1 MHRVIPFL
9 LVVGLGLC
17 AFGCHGGSGSHGSS
31 ELTHAPVPDAA
42 DASKAESQKTGD
54 EFQAMKHELQQSQTF
69 PRLKAR
75 AEAGGAMEQY
85 QVGSCYENGDQV
97 PQDYVQAAK
106 WYQKSADQ
114 GFAAA
119 QYSLGLLYEQGH
131 GVPRD
136 YKKAYFWLSL
146 AASAEYGQDDH
157 DRALRAE
164 VVSARDSAA
173 QHLKRPELVQVQEQT
188 LEFEATHPKSY

>member
-1 MHRVIPFL
+1 MHTLRVIPLL

-31 ELTHAPVPDAA
+31 ELTHAPAPGAA
-42 DASKAESQKTGD
+42 DASKAESQKAGD
-54 EFQAMKHELQQSQTF
+54 EFQAMKREVQESQKF
-69 PRLKAR
+69 PQLKAR
-75 AEAGGAMEQY
+75 AEAGRAMEQY
-85 QVGSCYENGDQV
+85 QVGYCYEDGDQV

-119 QYSLGLLYEQGH
+119 QYSLGLLYEQGR

-146 AASAEYGQDDH
+146 AASAGSGQDD
-157 DRALRAE
+157 RALHAK

-188 LEFEATHPKSY
+188 LEFETKHPKPY

>member
-1 MHRVIPFL
+1 MHMHRVIPFL

-31 ELTHAPVPDAA
+31 ELTGAPTPNAA
-42 DASKAESQKTGD
+42 YASKNDSQKAGD
-54 EFQAMKHELQQSQTF
+54 EFQAMKREVQESQKF
-69 PRLKAR
+69 PQLKAR

-85 QVGSCYENGDQV
+85 RVGACYEDGDQV

-106 WYQKSADQ
+106 WYQESADQ

-131 GVPRD
+131 GVPQD

-146 AASAEYGQDDH
+146 AASAESGQDD
-157 DRALRAE
+157 RVLRAE

-188 LEFEATHPKSY
+188 LEFEPKLPKPY